1 MNLLRIR
8 IRERT
13 RFHDFRHRCG
23 DRAPVGRGDAALGR
37 CSVVRSFRPGHLTP
51 RPARDGEMP
60 VPEIHAPVVDVAFS
74 VEGTSVPAD
83 HDWPLLRAVEGR
95 LPWFAAEALA
105 GIHPL
110 RTVQTSYG
118 IALLAQ
124 RAKLVLRLPAAR
136 LPDALRLQD
145 AAFDVGGSALRVGK
159 GNARTLRP
167 SATLSAHRV
176 ATDTGDDAAFEADV
190 ARSLQRMGIDC
201 GFISGRRRQGIAGG
215 RENRRVR
222 ADAAW
227 PGRGRLVAHPMRG
240 SGRGPSAGLGN
251 LRSGEGNR
259 RNTGM
264 NRGRGT
270 PGAEHLKSTEACDGI
285 YGQWRRTCDR
295 RRRLPARTR
304 LPG

>member
-1 MNLLRIR
+1 
-8 IRERT
+8 
-13 RFHDFRHRCG
+13 
-23 DRAPVGRGDAALGR
+23 
-37 CSVVRSFRPGHLTP
+37 
-51 RPARDGEMP
+51 MP
-60 VPEIHAPVVDVAFS
+60 LPEIHAPVVDVAFS
-74 VEGTSVPAD
+74 VEGTSVPAE

-201 GFISGRRRQGIAGG
+201 GFISGRRRQGTAGG
-215 RENRRVR
+215 REIAGFALTLHGLGTADSLRIQCEGLGGDRRLGWGIFVP
-222 ADAAW
+222 AKAI
-227 PGRGRLVAHPMRG
+227 
-240 SGRGPSAGLGN
+240 AGL
-251 LRSGEGNR
+251 RE
-259 RNTGM
+259 
-264 NRGRGT
+264 
-270 PGAEHLKSTEACDGI
+270 
-285 YGQWRRTCDR
+285 
-295 RRRLPARTR
+295 
-304 LPG
+304 

>member
-1 MNLLRIR
+1 MLS
-8 IRERT
+8 
-13 RFHDFRHRCG
+13 
-23 DRAPVGRGDAALGR
+23 RAQLPTWPPDAAA
-37 CSVVRSFRPGHLTP
+37 
-51 RPARDGEMP
+51 ARDGEMP

-74 VEGTSVPAD
+74 VEGTSVPAE

-201 GFISGRRRQGIAGG
+201 GFISGRRRQGTAGG
-215 RENRRVR
+215 REI
-222 ADAAW
+222 AGFA
-227 PGRGRLVAHPMRG
+227 LTLH
-240 SGRGPSAGLGN
+240 GLGTADS
-251 LRSGEGNR
+251 LRIQCEGL
-259 RNTGM
+259 G
-264 NRGRGT
+264 G
-270 PGAEHLKSTEACDGI
+270 
-285 YGQWRRTCDR
+285 DR
-295 RRRLPARTR
+295 RLGWGIFVPAKAIAGIRE
-304 LPG
+304 

>member
-1 MNLLRIR
+1 MLS
-8 IRERT
+8 
-13 RFHDFRHRCG
+13 
-23 DRAPVGRGDAALGR
+23 RAQLPTWPPDAAA
-37 CSVVRSFRPGHLTP
+37 
-51 RPARDGEMP
+51 ARDGEMP

-74 VEGTSVPAD
+74 VEGTSVPAE

-110 RTVQTSYG
+110 RIVQTSYG

-201 GFISGRRRQGIAGG
+201 GFISGRRRQGTAGG
-215 RENRRVR
+215 REI
-222 ADAAW
+222 AGFA
-227 PGRGRLVAHPMRG
+227 LTLH
-240 SGRGPSAGLGN
+240 GLGTADS
-251 LRSGEGNR
+251 LRIQCEGL
-259 RNTGM
+259 G
-264 NRGRGT
+264 G
-270 PGAEHLKSTEACDGI
+270 
-285 YGQWRRTCDR
+285 DR
-295 RRRLPARTR
+295 RLGWGIFVPAKAIAGIRE
-304 LPG
+304 

>member
-1 MNLLRIR
+1 MLS
-8 IRERT
+8 
-13 RFHDFRHRCG
+13 
-23 DRAPVGRGDAALGR
+23 RAQLPTWPPDAAA
-37 CSVVRSFRPGHLTP
+37 
-51 RPARDGEMP
+51 ARDGEMP
-60 VPEIHAPVVDVAFS
+60 VPEIHAPVVDLAFS
-74 VEGTSVPAD
+74 VEGTSVPAE

-176 ATDTGDDAAFEADV
+176 ATDAGDDAAFEADV

-201 GFISGRRRQGIAGG
+201 GFISGRRRQGTAGG
-215 RENRRVR
+215 REI
-222 ADAAW
+222 AGFA
-227 PGRGRLVAHPMRG
+227 LTLH
-240 SGRGPSAGLGN
+240 GLGTADS
-251 LRSGEGNR
+251 LRIQCEGL
-259 RNTGM
+259 G
-264 NRGRGT
+264 G
-270 PGAEHLKSTEACDGI
+270 
-285 YGQWRRTCDR
+285 DR
-295 RRRLPARTR
+295 RLGWGIFVPAKAIAGIRE
-304 LPG
+304 

>member
-1 MNLLRIR
+1 MLS
-8 IRERT
+8 
-13 RFHDFRHRCG
+13 
-23 DRAPVGRGDAALGR
+23 RAQLPTWPPDAAA
-37 CSVVRSFRPGHLTP
+37 
-51 RPARDGEMP
+51 ARDGEMP

-74 VEGTSVPAD
+74 VEGTSVPAE

-176 ATDTGDDAAFEADV
+176 ATDAGDDAAFEADV

-201 GFISGRRRQGIAGG
+201 GFISGRRRQGTAGG
-215 RENRRVR
+215 REI
-222 ADAAW
+222 AGFA
-227 PGRGRLVAHPMRG
+227 LTLH
-240 SGRGPSAGLGN
+240 GLGTADS
-251 LRSGEGNR
+251 LRIQCEGL
-259 RNTGM
+259 G
-264 NRGRGT
+264 G
-270 PGAEHLKSTEACDGI
+270 
-285 YGQWRRTCDR
+285 DR
-295 RRRLPARTR
+295 RLGWGIFVPAKAIAGIRE
-304 LPG
+304 